1 MDQIFCWLILADNR
15 KSTFMSALIQQP
27 RIPSYGMM
35 QASDVVIRAKE
46 VVHNRNTLVKLLARH
61 TGNPPE
67 KIDKVMRGP
76 FYMDSLKAKEFGVID
91 KILWRGQ
98 EKYMS
103 DMLSPE
109 DWDKVAGVRGPG
121 GM

>member
-46 VVHNRNTLVKLLARH
+46 VGAV
-61 TGNPPE
+61 
-67 KIDKVMRGP
+67 IS
-76 FYMDSLKAKEFGVID
+76 FIISLC
-91 KILWRGQ
+91 
-98 EKYMS
+98 S
-103 DMLSPE
+103 
-109 DWDKVAGVRGPG
+109 
-121 GM
+121 